1 MHHPLFQ
8 SLIDWSLTYYHSLP
22 WRINR
27 TLYTTLVSEMM
38 LQQTTVATVDKKFQA
53 FLLLFPEWADL
64 ARAHQD
70 QVMSAWRGLGY
81 YQRARRLHQL
91 AQIAQS
97 EDHFKSLLSGDKKLP
112 GIGLYTKSALLSIGL
127 NQPALAIDANIRRV
141 LSRYVGKESTDQ
153 ELWAF
158 YEKHLKE
165 YTQPRELNE
174 ALMDL
179 GRVVCTAKKA
189 LCAHC
194 PLQRGCVSQGVLS
207 DVKTQLK
214 EKKDITLVRL
224 LVVKDNKILGYK
236 KPQGYWLEG
245 YLELPTFIIDDFDFH
260 QYVGM
265 NKDHLG
271 CSPTFTIKST
281 ITHHRVVNQIYHLED
296 LGVVKDL
303 LDDFTALDYYPLD
316 ALWANTSMKMI
327 RRMRWETQ
335 IS

>member
-1 MHHPLFQ
+1 MHYPLFQ
-8 SLIDWSLTYYHSLP
+8 SLIDWSLTSYHSLP

-38 LQQTTVATVDKKFQA
+38 LQQTTVATVDKKFQE
-53 FLLLFPEWADL
+53 FLLLFPAWADL
-64 ARAHQD
+64 AAAHQD

-97 EDHFKSLLSGDKKLP
+97 EDHFKWLLSLNDKLP
-112 GIGLYTKSALLSIGL
+112 GIGVYTKSALLSIGL

-141 LSRYVGKESTDQ
+141 LSRYIGKDSTDHD
-153 ELWAF
+153 LLAF
-158 YEKHLKE
+158 YEEHLKE

-189 LCAHC
+189 LCTDC
-194 PLQRGCVSQGVLS
+194 LLQKGCSWQGILS
-207 DVKTQLK
+207 DVKAQIK

-224 LVVKDNKILGYK
+224 LVIKDNQILGYK

-245 YLELPTFIIDDFDFH
+245 YLELPTFIIDNFDFP
-260 QYVGM
+260 QYVGI
-265 NKDHLG
+265 NKDHLD
-271 CSPTFTIKST
+271 CSPTFTMKST
-281 ITHHRVVNQIYHLED
+281 ITHHRVVNQIYRLKD
-296 LGVVKDL
+296 LSVVKDL

-327 RRMRWETQ
+327 KC
-335 IS
+335 IG